1 MNGDVSQAAQDC
13 FCDNESRDLLQMT
26 RLLYTLND
34 IDHISNVKK
43 MLFGQATLLRG
54 SIWENYLHHSGE
66 RNYPRKLM
74 LIWDTVAPYGLTPF
88 RSDFI
93 DYLKCDIPIKDA
105 TKINRIIGIG
115 TNLQKL
121 INSNGK

>member
-1 MNGDVSQAAQDC
+1 MSQAAQDC

-74 LIWDTVAPYGLTPF
+74 LIWDTGASYGLMPF
-88 RSDFI
+88 RSNFI
-93 DYLKCDIPIKDA
+93 DYMKCKISVKDV
-105 TKINRIIGIG
+105 TIINRVIGIG
-115 TNLQKL
+115 NTLQKC